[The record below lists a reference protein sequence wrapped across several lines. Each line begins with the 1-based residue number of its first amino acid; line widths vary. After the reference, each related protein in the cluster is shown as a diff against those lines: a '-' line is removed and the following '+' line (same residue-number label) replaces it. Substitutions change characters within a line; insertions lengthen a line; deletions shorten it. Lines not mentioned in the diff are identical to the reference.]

1 LHQEKVFECLDV
13 AVVAAVA
20 VVAVVGGERNHSY
33 VFLNLPRVPTIY
45 ANFCF
50 DLFN

>member
-13 AVVAAVA
+13 AVVA